1 MLKIA
6 YAVAAAAIIAASL
19 VVFPSLSFQ
28 VVAGTPAASGKSD
41 RADLRP
47 LGAYCSQRAWPYY
60 EASCLRDTSNRL
72 APAKEVRFVPME
84 KQSEKQPRGVGLTAV
99 AQR

>member
-6 YAVAAAAIIAASL
+6 YAVVAAAVIAACLVLSPLLSL
-19 VVFPSLSFQ
+19 E
-28 VVAGTPAASGKSD
+28 VVASTPAASGKSD

-72 APAKEVRFVPME
+72 APAKEVRVVPME
-84 KQSEKQPRGVGLTAV
+84 KQPRRAGVTAV
-99 AQR
+99 AQRQ

>member
-6 YAVAAAAIIAASL
+6 YAVVAAAVIAACL
-19 VVFPSLSFQ
+19 VLSPSLSPQ

-47 LGAYCSQRAWPYY
+47 LGADCSQRAWPYY
-60 EASCLRDTSNRL
+60 EASCLRDPRDRL
-72 APAKEVRFVPME
+72 APAKEVRFVPLDG
-84 KQSEKQPRGVGLTAV
+84 RHRRAGVAAV